1 MSQAAS
7 NNSINNVTTVIR
19 GGTVI
24 DGTGAPG
31 YRADVALKGDRI
43 VAIGE
48 GLKGDRYLDASGRVV
63 APGFIDIHTHYD
75 AQVFWDPALTPSC
88 YHGVTT
94 VVAGNCG
101 FTIVPTKPADRG
113 LIAATMEKVEDMN
126 PATLNAGI
134 PWEFETFGEY
144 LKTVGARGMALNFA
158 AYIGHTPLRLY
169 VMGNEAAGRPA
180 NAREIGEMKRIVREA
195 MDQGAAGFA
204 TSFAITHLGADGKP
218 IPSRWAEREEIAE
231 LCRAV
236 GETGRGVIGVN
247 GGTNLSLADCYDLQ
261 PEIGVPFTYTA
272 LLTTPQG
279 FHLKGI
285 AVHKAGCERGAD
297 VWPQV
302 SCRPLTFAQTM
313 VEPFTFNT
321 CSVFAELMPK
331 SLDERRAAY
340 ADPQWRRRARAAWD
354 AGDGIPPNWN
364 NLAIMDA
371 PSNRAT
377 EGKRVLD
384 LASEENLEPFD
395 KLMQLTLA
403 EPDLNIRIKTV
414 IANDDED
421 GIAMLLT
428 SDHCTLGLSDAG
440 AHVGQL
446 CDAVMST
453 DLLGGMG
460 ARSRCAHAGTGREQA
475 DEGAGGSVQVHRS
488 RRIARRCVCGRRG
501 IRSRNHRAGTGTPRS
516 RFPGRRRTPER
527 RSTHRRARGI
537 RQRIAD
543 RPGRYAVGC
552 SANAATRSIGSTC
565 LTLPTRGERLP

>member
-1 MSQAAS
+1 MGQATS
-7 NNSINNVTTVIR
+7 DSIENVTTVIR

-24 DGTGAPG
+24 DGTGSPG

-101 FTIVPTKPADRG
+101 FTIVPTRPADRG

-180 NAREIGEMKRIVREA
+180 NSREIAEMKRIVREA
-195 MDQGAAGFA
+195 MEQGAAGFA

-272 LLTTPQG
+272 LLSTPQG

-285 AVHKAGCERGAD
+285 AVHKAGVERGAD

-331 SLDERRAAY
+331 SLDQRRAAY

-453 DLLGGMG
+453 DLLG
-460 ARSRCAHAGTGREQA
+460 AWVRGRGVLTLEQA
-475 DEGAGGSVQVHRS
+475 VHKLTKVQADLFKFTDRGELRVGAFADVVVFDPATIAPGPVRRVRDFPAGGERLNADKPTGVHAVFVNGS
-488 RRIARRCVCGRRG
+488 QI
-501 IRSRNHRAGTGTPRS
+501 IQDGTLLDAALTR
-516 RFPGRRRTPER
+516 
-527 RSTHRRARGI
+527 
-537 RQRIAD
+537 
-543 RPGRYAVGC
+543 RPGRLVAP
-552 SANAATRSIGSTC
+552 A
-565 LTLPTRGERLP
+565 

>member
-1 MSQAAS
+1 MP
-7 NNSINNVTTVIR
+7 
-19 GGTVI
+19 GG
-24 DGTGAPG
+24 
-31 YRADVALKGDRI
+31 RRN
-43 VAIGE
+43 
-48 GLKGDRYLDASGRVV
+48 RSRR
-63 APGFIDIHTHYD
+63 H
-75 AQVFWDPALTPSC
+75 
-88 YHGVTT
+88 
-94 VVAGNCG
+94 
-101 FTIVPTKPADRG
+101 R
-113 LIAATMEKVEDMN
+113 
-126 PATLNAGI
+126 
-134 PWEFETFGEY
+134 
-144 LKTVGARGMALNFA
+144 
-158 AYIGHTPLRLY
+158 
-169 VMGNEAAGRPA
+169 
-180 NAREIGEMKRIVREA
+180 RERRHQPFV
-195 MDQGAAGFA
+195 
-204 TSFAITHLGADGKP
+204 
-218 IPSRWAEREEIAE
+218 
-231 LCRAV
+231 
-236 GETGRGVIGVN
+236 
-247 GGTNLSLADCYDLQ
+247 ADCYDLQ

-285 AVHKAGCERGAD
+285 AVHKAGTERGAD

-414 IANDDED
+414 IANDDEE

-428 SDHCTLGLSDAG
+428 SEHCTLGLSDAG

-453 DLLGGMG
+453 DLLGAWVRDRGVL
-460 ARSRCAHAGTGREQA
+460 TLEQA
-475 DEGAGGSVQVHRS
+475 VHKLTKVQADLFKFTDRGELRVGAFADVVVFDPATIAPGPVRRVRDFPAGGERLNADQPTGVHAVFVNGS
-488 RRIARRCVCGRRG
+488 QI
-501 IRSRNHRAGTGTPRS
+501 IEDGTLLDAALTL
-516 RFPGRRRTPER
+516 
-527 RSTHRRARGI
+527 
-537 RQRIAD
+537 
-543 RPGRYAVGC
+543 RPGRLVAP
-552 SANAATRSIGSTC
+552 A
-565 LTLPTRGERLP
+565 